1 MTARFRITTTL
12 KDFDMAKL
20 LPVLVDKG
28 YEATLVNGEVHV
40 KSSTVSIL
48 NSLVG
53 ICDSFVDKPKKRGSE
68 LDLLSTDEDAPFS
81 VHLDV

>member
-28 YEATLVNGEVHV
+28 YEANLADGEVHV
-40 KSSTVSIL
+40 KSTTVSIL

-53 ICDSFVDKPKKRGSE
+53 ICDSFVDTPKKSGSE
-68 LDLLSTDEDAPFS
+68 VDLLSTDKDAQFS
-81 VHLDV
+81 IHLDV